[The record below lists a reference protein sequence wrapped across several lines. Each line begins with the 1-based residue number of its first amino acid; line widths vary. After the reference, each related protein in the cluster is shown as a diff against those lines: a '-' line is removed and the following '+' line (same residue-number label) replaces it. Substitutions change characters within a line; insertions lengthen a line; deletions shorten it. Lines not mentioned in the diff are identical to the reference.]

1 MHVLDEL
8 AARGFIKQCTDLESL
23 RAHLDAGPVTY
34 YAGFDPTADSLHVG
48 NLLPMMMMA
57 HLQRAGHLPIA
68 VVGGG
73 TGMVGDPSGKTEA
86 RRLLDAETIRYN
98 MSRQRVQLERFL
110 DLSEGRGR
118 LIDNGEWLLELQ
130 LIPFLRDIGA
140 CFSVNRMLTAE
151 GYRQRLE
158 RGLSFIEFNYQ
169 ILQAYDFL
177 VLFQRFGCTLQVGGD
192 DQWGNLLAGV
202 DLIRRKTEG
211 HAHALTLPLLT
222 TATGE
227 KMGKTHAGAVWL
239 DGGRFSPFDMYQFW
253 YNVDDRD
260 VGRFLRLYTFLP
272 LDEIGRL
279 EELHGAELRE
289 AKRVL
294 AWEVT
299 RLVHGEEAAEA
310 ARKGAGA
317 MVANDASAD
326 LPTHV
331 VPAAQLA
338 AGVRLANVIAEAGL
352 AKSASDARRL
362 LEGGGVKVGEA
373 RVDDPKAMLS
383 ADDVGDGLV
392 IRVGKQRAVR
402 IIPG

>member
-23 RAHLDAGPVTY
+23 RAHLDSGPVTY

-48 NLLPMMMMA
+48 NLLPIMMMA
-57 HLQRAGHLPIA
+57 HFQRAGHNPIA

-86 RRLLDAETIRYN
+86 RKLLDAEAVRHN
-98 MSRQRVQLERFL
+98 MACQGEQLGRFL

-118 LIDNGEWLLELQ
+118 LIDNGEWLLRLE

-177 VLFQRFGCTLQVGGD
+177 VLYERYGCTLQLGGD

-202 DLIRRKTEG
+202 DLIRRKAEAHT
-211 HAHALTLPLLT
+211 HALTLPLLT
-222 TATGE
+222 TSSGE
-227 KMGKTHAGAVWL
+227 KMGKTHKGAVWL
-239 DGGRFSPFDMYQFW
+239 DAGRFPPFDMYQFW

-272 LDEIGRL
+272 LDEIARL
-279 EELHGAELRE
+279 EALHGAELRE

-299 RLVHGEEAAEA
+299 RLVHGEAAA
-310 ARKGAGA
+310 DVARSGAGA
-317 MVANDASAD
+317 MVAHDASAD
-326 LPTHV
+326 LPTHA
-331 VPAAQLA
+331 VPADRLA
-338 AGVRLANVIAEAGL
+338 AGVLLANVMAEAGL
-352 AKSASDARRL
+352 AGSTSDARRL
-362 LEGGGVKVGEA
+362 IQGGGVKLGED
-373 RVDDPKAMLS
+373 RVSDPKATLDAS
-383 ADDVGDGLV
+383 QVGPGVV

-402 IIPG
+402 VIPG